1 MKEKAEDFPGKII
14 LEYSPESFTGTEVEF
29 ALDICTAVQD
39 IWEPTPENKII
50 FNLPATVEMNTPN
63 VYADQIEWM
72 HKHFKN
78 RESIILSVH
87 PHNDRG
93 TGIAATELSLLAG
106 ADRVEG
112 TLFGNGER
120 TGNID
125 ILNIAYNMFSQG
137 IDPELNIENIKEII
151 EESGLSQ
158 KDFAKRLDT
167 TPKNLSILVRGEQS
181 LSIDIAMKLS
191 RMLGTSVDYWLNL
204 QKSYDALIAEFESSK
219 ELEQERRIFK
229 YFQYTYFRENF
240 GLPDL
245 PRKTNEQI
253 KCLREFLNVASLS
266 VFTKQNMAVSFRSAS
281 EDMKEANTARANA
294 MVQIAINQA
303 LKIEAPKFDKKKFE
317 KAVDYALTLTTQHGD
332 FYPLIRKAF
341 EDAGVIFVILP
352 NLPGSGINGATKK
365 IGQNVMLMVNDRRFY
380 SDTFWFTLFH
390 EIGHIIKLRLKMST
404 LARRIQQINM
414 RKTN

>member
-1 MKEKAEDFPGKII
+1 MSNYIEYDDKIAFHPG
-14 LEYSPESFTGTEVEF
+14 Y
-29 ALDICTAVQD
+29 
-39 IWEPTPENKII
+39 
-50 FNLPATVEMNTPN
+50 
-63 VYADQIEWM
+63 Y
-72 HKHFKN
+72 
-78 RESIILSVH
+78 
-87 PHNDRG
+87 
-93 TGIAATELSLLAG
+93 
-106 ADRVEG
+106 
-112 TLFGNGER
+112 
-120 TGNID
+120 
-125 ILNIAYNMFSQG
+125 
-137 IDPELNIENIKEII
+137 IKEII

-191 RMLGTSVDYWLNL
+191 RMLGTSVEYWLNL
-204 QKSYDALIAEFESSK
+204 QKSYDALIAEFELSK

-245 PRKTNEQI
+245 PRKINEQI

-281 EDMKEANTARANA
+281 EDMKEANIARANA

-390 EIGHIIKLRLKMST
+390 EIGHIINGDYGITFENEHVGQEDAADKYAEDKLIPPGEYEAFVKMNEFSENAIRRFAERIDRDPGIVLGRL
-404 LARRIQQINM
+404 QNDQIVPF
-414 RKTN
+414 TNVALSKALKHKYKVITS